1 MTTDAQGHKVL
12 VCDNGTGVSSNKEF
26 VPHDFV
32 VELFHVS
39 HVLMD
44 ASITALF
51 FGT

>member
-26 VPHDFV
+26 APHFL

-44 ASITALF
+44 ASITD
-51 FGT
+51 GT